1 LERLT
6 RLVKAYE
13 WRLIVDKLEK
23 SGASLEQKHKD
34 LEAAKEDIER
44 GGEECKGMEKELQ
57 EIEERRAKV
66 SHPTLCHLTLR
77 KWPRV
82 ARCRRSPTP

>member
-44 GGEECKGMEKELQ
+44 GGEECKGMEKEL
-57 EIEERRAKV
+57 
-66 SHPTLCHLTLR
+66 HPTLCHLTLR